1 MKRTL
6 LILIALV
13 SMSSLAFAQQQNG
26 DKHGKPGK
34 QQGQKQKKNVGG
46 NSIGALISRQDVQT
60 ELKITPDQKSKLAEA
75 MPKKEHSDK
84 NSQEN
89 KVIDKEANKK
99 LQSALE
105 AKIKEILDDPQEKRL
120 NELMVQRQGMRAVFE
135 KSVATKISLT
145 KEQENQLNTARR
157 GQRDEQQAIVEK
169 LNKQEISKEEA
180 KAARQKLDDALEA
193 EIGKMLTDKQKSD
206 LKALGGASFK
216 FAK

>member
-26 DKHGKPGK
+26 DKQGKSGK
-34 QQGQKQKKNVGG
+34 QQGQKQKKNDGG
-46 NSIGALISRQDVQT
+46 NSIGTLISRQDVQT
-60 ELKITPDQKSKLAEA
+60 ELKVTPDQKTKLAEA
-75 MPKKEHSDK
+75 MPRKEHGDK
-84 NSQEN
+84 NSQDT

-120 NELMVQRQGMRAVFE
+120 NELMIQRQGVKAVFE

-157 GQRDEQQAIVEK
+157 GQRDEQQALVEK
-169 LNKQEISKEEA
+169 LNKQEISKEDA

-193 EIGKMLTDKQKSD
+193 EIGKILTDKQKSD
-206 LKALGGASFK
+206 LKALGGAPFK
-216 FAK
+216 FSK